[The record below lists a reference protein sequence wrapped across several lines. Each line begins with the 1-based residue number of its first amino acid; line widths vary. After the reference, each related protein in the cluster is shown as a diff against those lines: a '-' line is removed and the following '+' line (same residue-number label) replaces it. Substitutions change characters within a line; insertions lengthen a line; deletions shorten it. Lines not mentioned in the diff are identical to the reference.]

1 MLLKRPVEPPS
12 FLLAFSFAS
21 TSSKVVS
28 SGPCTEN
35 LSLTS
40 IEKSGKFWEPLEDI
54 SGGLMCCGMTQTSMS
69 MIFGLTP
76 DLTEVREM
84 SLSLLTEPRIWDYL

>member
-1 MLLKRPVEPPS
+1 MQRPGEPPS
-12 FLLAFSFAS
+12 FLLAFSFTS

-28 SGPCTEN
+28 SGPCAEN
-35 LSLTS
+35 LALTS
-40 IEKSGKFWEPLEDI
+40 IEKSGKLREPLEAI

-69 MIFGLTP
+69 MMFGLTP

-84 SLSLLTEPRIWDYL
+84 SLSLLTEPRLWDYL